1 MKRIC
6 ALTMA
11 RNDAFFLKKW
21 ISYYGQQ
28 LGEENLYVFLDG
40 EDQSLPYN
48 TGKVNVVVRKRVSEA
63 VTVGDRT
70 RIAFL
75 NEQVHQLLTR

>member
-21 ISYYGQQ
+21 ISYYSEQ

-40 EDQSLPYN
+40 EDQSL
-48 TGKVNVVVRKRVSEA
+48 KKHLE
-63 VTVGDRT
+63 D
-70 RIAFL
+70 
-75 NEQVHQLLTR
+75 LTKCIHY